1 MNSEDGLPATDGSA
15 HRQFQVKKD
24 NGEFWNMNYTS
35 AGVNW
40 ERANGPFDEPTQ
52 FQGARAPVGG
62 PLNSLQAVGSVADA
76 AASIGM
82 WWEVRQQRLL
92 SEAVSEETRRGA
104 WLAEMVARWG
114 DAHHAGDRLDLRV
127 SEYLAREAREMLDAI
142 VANKRIALPQSLL
155 YELEIIQE
163 SLRAFRSQ
171 LLTQFEAISDDSR
184 IDLNSVVGRALP
196 NRYLDMNFIRF
207 LGNDPLTE
215 WAGRV
220 RAKTTGDFDRELT
233 EALRP
238 DVFLSRVFPRKELG
252 ASELPDVEKQQNVLD
267 FLRGLM
273 APALPQLL
281 AVDAKP
287 DASERRD
294 AFRELSLLPAEVSR
308 VKALNSAW
316 LATSE
321 IVSQNSGGESELQ
334 VQVSARGLGVVLA
347 STQSNLELA
356 SPPNRVEK

>member
-1 MNSEDGLPATDGSA
+1 MN
-15 HRQFQVKKD
+15 F
-24 NGEFWNMNYTS
+24 TS

-40 ERANGPFDEPTQ
+40 ERANEPFDEPSQ
-52 FQGARAPVGG
+52 VQGPQVPAGV
-62 PLNSLQAVGSVADA
+62 PLNSLQAVGSVVDA

-82 WWEVRQQRLL
+82 WWEVRQQRLH
-92 SEAVSEETRRGA
+92 SEAVSEESRRGA

-142 VANKRIALPQSLL
+142 VGNKRIALPQSLL
-155 YELEIIQE
+155 YELELIQE
-163 SLRAFRSQ
+163 SLRAFRLQ
-171 LLTQFEAISDDSR
+171 LLTQFEVISEDSG
-184 IDLNSVVGRALP
+184 IDLHGVVGRAMP
-196 NRYLDMNFIRF
+196 NRYLDMDFIRS
-207 LGNDPLTE
+207 LGNDPSTE
-215 WAGRV
+215 WAARV
-220 RAKTTGDFDRELT
+220 RAKTTGDFDRDLT
-233 EALRP
+233 DALRP
-238 DVFLSRVFPRKELG
+238 DVFLSRVFPRKQLE
-252 ASELPDVEKQQNVLD
+252 ASDAPEVEKQQNVLE

-316 LATSE
+316 LATSA
-321 IVSQNSGGESELQ
+321 IVSQNSGGESGLH
-334 VQVSARGLGVVLA
+334 VQVSQWGLGVALA
-347 STQSNLELA
+347 STQSNLALA
-356 SPPNRVEK
+356 SRPNQSES